1 MFLLSNKVQ
10 TGGYKTF
17 LHFPERS
24 LSYAKIVQES
34 AMRACSLIAERSLSY
49 AKTMQTSGKKA
60 RFCFPECSLSYAKIV
75 QERAMRACSL
85 IAERSLSYAK
95 IVQTLFPTKQN
106 PLFLASPHPCLIA
119 VTARSSV
126 PG

>member
-1 MFLLSNKVQ
+1 MFLLNNKVQ

-17 LHFPERS
+17 LHFPECS
-24 LSYAKIVQES
+24 LSFAEIVQES
-34 AMRACSLIAERSLSY
+34 AMRACSLIAERSLS
-49 AKTMQTSGKKA
+49 
-60 RFCFPECSLSYAKIV
+60 F
-75 QERAMRACSL
+75 
-85 IAERSLSYAK
+85 AK

>member
-1 MFLLSNKVQ
+1 MFLLNNKVQ
-10 TGGYKTF
+10 TGRYKTF

-24 LSYAKIVQES
+24 LSFAEIVQER
-34 AMRACSLIAERSLSY
+34 AMRTCSLIAERSLSY

-60 RFCFPECSLSYAKIV
+60 RFCFPE
-75 QERAMRACSL
+75 
-85 IAERSLSYAK
+85 RSLSYAK

-106 PLFLASPHPCLIA
+106 PLFLALPHPCLIA
-119 VTARSSV
+119 LTAHPSF

>member
-1 MFLLSNKVQ
+1 MFLLNNKVQ

-17 LHFPERS
+17 LHFPECS
-24 LSYAKIVQES
+24 LSFAKIV
-34 AMRACSLIAERSLSY
+34 
-49 AKTMQTSGKKA
+49 QTSGKKA
-60 RFCFPECSLSYAKIV
+60 RFCFPEC
-75 QERAMRACSL
+75 
-85 IAERSLSYAK
+85 SLSYAK

-106 PLFLASPHPCLIA
+106 PLFLASPHPCLIV